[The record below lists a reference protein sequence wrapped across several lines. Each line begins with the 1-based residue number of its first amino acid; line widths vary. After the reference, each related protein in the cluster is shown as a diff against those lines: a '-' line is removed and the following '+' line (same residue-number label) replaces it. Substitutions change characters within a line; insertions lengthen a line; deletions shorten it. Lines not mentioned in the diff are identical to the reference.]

1 MMLPLVGSGL
11 GKKFVMNFANVTIF
25 RNPSANT
32 LILQFNEVS
41 PLVKRFFVPQLAGR
55 AVLCYP
61 MLNFYM

>member
-1 MMLPLVGSGL
+1 MMLLLGAPFLGEKLVMS
-11 GKKFVMNFANVTIF
+11 FTSNTTSQ
-25 RNPSANT
+25 NPNANT

-61 MLNFYM
+61 MRNFYM

>member
-1 MMLPLVGSGL
+1 MMLLLGAPFLGEKLVMS
-11 GKKFVMNFANVTIF
+11 NTTSQ
-25 RNPSANT
+25 NPNANT

-61 MLNFYM
+61 MRNFYM

>member
-41 PLVKRFFVPQLAGR
+41 PLVKRFFEA
-55 AVLCYP
+55 
-61 MLNFYM
+61 